1 MKRVKSHKKYV
12 RKILEKLKAINPKTV
27 IIFDSYASNDLTR
40 DSDLDFLVVLDVDRV
55 PHNYDEKIKMKLEV
69 RRAIRDINKEVA
81 VDLLIYTI
89 PEYEEFIKSD
99 SSFSKE
105 IKETGKIIYE
115 KTSKAMA

>member
-1 MKRVKSHKKYV
+1 
-12 RKILEKLKAINPKTV
+12 
-27 IIFDSYASNDLTR
+27 LTR
-40 DSDLDFLVVLDVDRV
+40 DSDLDLLVVLDVDRV
-55 PHNYDEKIKMKLEV
+55 PHNYDEKIKMKLAV

-81 VDLLIYTI
+81 IDLLIYTI